1 MKIVNIRNYQTPDK
15 LTESFGD
22 KWVYVG
28 REAEG
33 FAGSPL
39 GNPFTV
45 EEYGRERA
53 IELYRNWLD
62 DELERLGGGFAD
74 GAEEDVIYK
83 ALMAL
88 EDDSVL
94 VCWCAPEACHS
105 EVIAECSDWLRRV
118 ARMSLD
124 ERNAD
129 WIKLARGGRSNR
141 QELRIHKELGE
152 RHRQSVNEEDQ
163 TG

>member
-1 MKIVNIRNYQTPDK
+1 MEIVNIRNYQTAEK

-33 FAGSPL
+33 FAGSVL
-39 GNPFTV
+39 GNPYTV

-62 DELERLGGGFAD
+62 GELGRL

-83 ALMAL
+83 TLMAL

-105 EVIAECSDWLRRV
+105 EVIAAASDRVRRA
-118 ARMSLD
+118 AR
-124 ERNAD
+124 
-129 WIKLARGGRSNR
+129 
-141 QELRIHKELGE
+141 
-152 RHRQSVNEEDQ
+152 
-163 TG
+163 T